1 MKLSLVIATSPG
13 REHYLT
19 LCLQALACQCFTDF
33 EVIICDDGS
42 DGMQGVYQP
51 FETLLDIRYDW
62 RPNDRNLSRSRNRGA
77 ALARGEGLVFLN
89 GDVLLNP
96 EALQAYH
103 DSLLR
108 WPGATFWGYVGCRKS
123 VSAPSLWFPEARINW
138 LDFRFFPVSAQQ
150 VYLHPELIRAPHR
163 LAGGHHFA
171 LMHRHFVTLGPL
183 NEAFQGWGDEDVEYA
198 LRGLLAGLPMYFVGD
213 AWAEHLEH
221 DYQEHFH
228 LEAPVQRAFK
238 TEVLQTLE
246 RQLGQVPPPQLIFE
260 RQLPVLWR
268 FIQEHYLNFQPDAL
282 QNELMRRRLG
292 F

>member
-13 REHYLT
+13 REDHLA
-19 LCLQALACQCFTDF
+19 LCLQALARQSFTDF

-42 DGMQGVYQP
+42 AGMQSVFQP
-51 FETLLDIRYDW
+51 FVELLDIRYDW

-77 ALARGEGLVFLN
+77 ALAQGEGLVFLN
-89 GDVLLNP
+89 GDVLFNP
-96 EALQAYH
+96 EALQVYH

-108 WPGATFWGYVGCRKS
+108 WPEATFWGYIGCRKS
-123 VSAPSLWFPEARINW
+123 VSAPSLWFPAARINW

-150 VYLHPELIRAPHR
+150 LYVHPDLVQAPHR

-171 LMHRHFVTLGPL
+171 LLHRHFETLGPL
-183 NEAFQGWGDEDVEYA
+183 NEAFQAWGDEDVEYA
-198 LRGLLAGLPMYFVGD
+198 LRGLLAGLPMYFLGD

-221 DYQEHFH
+221 DYQERFH
-228 LEAPVQRAFK
+228 LESPAQQAFK
-238 TEVLQTLE
+238 TRALQALE
-246 RQLGQVPPPQLIFE
+246 RQLSQLPAPQLIFE
-260 RQLPVLWR
+260 RQLPVLWDL
-268 FIQEHYLNFQPDAL
+268 IQRHYLTFQPDAL